1 SGLGI
6 STALKF
12 RGICRARVTYFV
24 PMVMTQELVY
34 TYNIYKEK
42 LMTSSKIFY
51 NNTTQ
56 AVRLPKDVA
65 FPLEVTEVD
74 IFIQGETRVI
84 APKGQSLVA
93 WMQTGP
99 HFTSDFMVD
108 RDQPPMPEDE
118 EGIFE

>member
-1 SGLGI
+1 
-6 STALKF
+6 
-12 RGICRARVTYFV
+12 
-24 PMVMTQELVY
+24 MVMTQELVY
-34 TYNIYKEK
+34 THNIYKEK

>member
-1 SGLGI
+1 
-6 STALKF
+6 
-12 RGICRARVTYFV
+12 
-24 PMVMTQELVY
+24 MVMTQDLVY
-34 TYNIYKEK
+34 TLNIYKEK

-93 WMQTGP
+93 WIQTGP
-99 HFTSDFMVD
+99 HFTEDFMVE

-118 EGIFE
+118 EGMFE

>member
-1 SGLGI
+1 
-6 STALKF
+6 
-12 RGICRARVTYFV
+12 
-24 PMVMTQELVY
+24 MTVIQKLVY
-34 TYNIYKEK
+34 TLDIYKEK
-42 LMTSSKIFY
+42 FMTSSKIFY

-93 WMQTGP
+93 WIQTGP
-99 HFTSDFMVD
+99 HFTEDFMVE

-118 EGIFE
+118 EGMFE

>member
-1 SGLGI
+1 
-6 STALKF
+6 
-12 RGICRARVTYFV
+12 
-24 PMVMTQELVY
+24 
-34 TYNIYKEK
+34 
-42 LMTSSKIFY
+42 MTSSKIFY
-51 NNTTQ
+51 NNTTH

-93 WMQTGP
+93 WIQTGP
-99 HFTSDFMVD
+99 HFTEDFMVE

-118 EGIFE
+118 EGIFEEWVTSLIQTSLFILTVTVILNLLSVFNL